1 MEITGAAILKSTPGL
16 FSAFHIV
23 LSCLTLLAAFM
34 LSSVRIR
41 DPLKALET
49 SARIALLSEMI
60 KQVFLFRMHHVFQ
73 WWYFPFQLCSVPMYL
88 LCCLTRLSDEQQETV
103 CTFCAS
109 CSLIAALCAL
119 LYPENMLH
127 EQVFLMTHS
136 FLYHGWMLWCSFL
149 IIRNRLYGKR
159 FLPVC
164 RLLVILAFI
173 AEIINTIGFYSHT
186 GYGVPD
192 MFYISP
198 FVPATQPVFKA
209 IAEHSGRIT
218 EIIVYLSSFSLV
230 SCFCLTVIR
239 RFRDQ

>member
-1 MEITGAAILKSTPGL
+1 MEIISAVILKTTPGL

-23 LSCLTLLAAFM
+23 LSCLTLAAAYA
-34 LSSVRIR
+34 LSSVRIN
-41 DPLKALET
+41 DPLKALEN
-49 SARIALLSEMI
+49 SARIALGAEVI
-60 KQVFLFRMHHVFQ
+60 KQVFLFSMHHAFQ

-88 LCCLTRLSDEQQETV
+88 LCCLTRLSDEQRETV

-119 LYPENMLH
+119 LYPENMLQ
-127 EQVFLMTHS
+127 EQVFLMAHS

-149 IIRNRLYGKR
+149 IIRNRLYGTH
-159 FLPVC
+159 FLPAC
-164 RLLVILAFI
+164 RLLVILAVI

-186 GYGVPD
+186 GYGMPD

-209 IAEHSGRIT
+209 IAERYGRIT

-230 SCFCLTVIR
+230 SFFCLKLIG
-239 RFRDQ
+239 RFRNQ